1 MCSDVEM
8 VWDKSWAVDIVY
20 RCIPPSIGHT
30 SRTSGTKQK
39 LNVIVLRLFL
49 NVCNTTSISMINNRD
64 CRVSFSICFLLTWV
78 QIGRPLNT
86 CDITIS
92 GLGNNRVCGLFR
104 YRVAWSMVH
113 TSNWDWSHEHK
124 RIKWWV
130 LYPHS
135 LIPGLIG
142 WLSTTFVPAIW
153 YPTPSVP
160 TSSISGRTGCP
171 DGSSVSPSECHS
183 YK

>member
-1 MCSDVEM
+1 MLLAQTCV
-8 VWDKSWAVDIVY
+8 
-20 RCIPPSIGHT
+20 RQLG
-30 SRTSGTKQK
+30 GTNEGSSHFVGLSAWCKNNSYWIEQ
-39 LNVIVLRLFL
+39 
-49 NVCNTTSISMINNRD
+49 VCG
-64 CRVSFSICFLLTWV
+64 LLTEERQLSILCLILTWD
-78 QIGRPLNT
+78 QMGRPLNI

-92 GLGNNRVCGLFR
+92 GLGNNQVCGLFR
-104 YRVAWSMVH
+104 YGVAWSMVH
-113 TSNWDWSHEHK
+113 KNNWDWSHELK

-142 WLSTTFVPAIW
+142 WLSTTFVPSIW
-153 YPTPSVP
+153 YPTTSVL
-160 TSSISGRTGCP
+160 TSSLSGRTGCP